1 MPCHAAM
8 SNNFLKVKHTET
20 VESVLETMHKKK
32 SDFAVVTGEH
42 GQFEGMFKIQS
53 LFKNLLP
60 VSIAMPDGLQANIN
74 LSAAPG
80 IAKRLKKVEPL
91 PVEQFMERGV
101 PAVNP
106 ETPLWVAVKLLVE
119 HAGPLVVIEADQ
131 EHEKVIGVLDSASVL
146 KELERLKESS

>member
-8 SNNFLKVKHTET
+8 SDKFLKIKMTDPVDET
-20 VESVLETMHKKK
+20 LKALKKAK
-32 SDFAVVTGEH
+32 TDFAIVTDEKGH
-42 GQFEGMFKIQS
+42 FEGLFKIQT

-60 VSIAMPDGLQANIN
+60 VSIAMPDGLQANLK

-91 PVEQFMERGV
+91 PVEQFMERSV
-101 PAVNP
+101 PAVQP

-119 HAGPLVVIEADQ
+119 HAGPIVVIDA
-131 EHEKVIGVLDSASVL
+131 EKEKAVGVMNGSTVL
-146 KELERLKESS
+146 AELNRLKDS